1 MDKNIELKNGLYI
14 LFKNKNIIQRT
25 EINDNTIKELSSL
38 DYRIDIQNFCDCDLS
53 DLDNEIGN
61 LAVSIKFSEISE
73 TELRNIINRCYEIV
87 DIIKSRN
94 ATLGA
99 LLTGTFENIVSNK
112 KLLLEFEARRSL
124 EDAALALSVRLYEVL
139 HIQRKVKNFFPC
151 IKHID
156 IIGKYINELV
166 PKAVLCKTIN
176 MYENGIERTYL
187 FFDYVKDYYEYLMF
201 LFYNRKET
209 VCECE
214 LCNRYFIPKTKK
226 KTLYCDRVFKD
237 GKTCKQI
244 GPTQKYKTLAEND
257 IVLKTFE
264 KEKNK
269 MYKRMER
276 TSSFGETPKSISY
289 DEYVDWLN
297 KAINAKN
304 MYLNNELTEIEA
316 LRIIQTD

>member
-53 DLDNEIGN
+53 NLDNEIGN

-99 LLTGTFENIVSNK
+99 LLTGTFGNIVSNK
-112 KLLLEFEARRSL
+112 ELLLEVEARQS
-124 EDAALALSVRLYEVL
+124 
-139 HIQRKVKNFFPC
+139 
-151 IKHID
+151 IKYID
-156 IIGKYINELV
+156 IIGEYLNELV
-166 PKAVLCKTIN
+166 PKAVFCKTIN
-176 MYENGIERTYL
+176 MYENDTERNYL

-201 LFYNRKET
+201 LFYNRKEV

-244 GPTQKYKTLAEND
+244 GPTMKYKTLAGND
-257 IVLKTFE
+257 VVLKTFE

-269 MYKRMER
+269 MYKRMDR
-276 TSSFGETPKSISY
+276 NYSFGETPKSISY
-289 DEYVDWLN
+289 DEYANWLG

-304 MYLNNELTEIEA
+304 LYLNNEITEDEA
-316 LRIIQTD
+316 MKIIIID

>member
-25 EINDNTIKELSSL
+25 EINNNIIKELSSL

-61 LAVSIKFSEISE
+61 FAVSIKFSEISE

-99 LLTGTFENIVSNK
+99 LLAGTFENIVSNK

-139 HIQRKVKNFFPC
+139 HIQRKAKNFFPC

-156 IIGKYINELV
+156 IIGEYINELV

-201 LFYNRKET
+201 LFYNRKEI

-244 GPTQKYKTLAEND
+244 GPTQKYRTLAEND

-276 TSSFGETPKSISY
+276 TSAFGETPKSISY

-304 MYLNNELTEIEA
+304 LYLNNKLAEDEA
-316 LRIIQTD
+316 LEIIQTN